1 MGQKAF
7 KNQFIETIFY
17 LLVQYIART
26 YHMVTQNNRFLK
38 NRREISSD
46 QMIQQMMLVLFRAKI
61 CEFRCN
67 KKFLHKI
74 AAKFY

>member
-26 YHMVTQNNRFLK
+26 YHMVTQNNRFFFE

-46 QMIQQMMLVLFRAKI
+46 QMIQQIMFVLFRAKI
-61 CEFRCN
+61 C
-67 KKFLHKI
+67 
-74 AAKFY
+74 